1 MRVTKEPTY
10 RNIDGQIDYMALI
23 DDLQEKHGNVY
34 WNTIDG
40 QVYIY
45 RPLGRLEYRELIASD
60 ISDLEKE
67 DAVCETCILHP
78 ANLDL
83 DDCPAGLPSQLFKLI
98 LKNSFL
104 DSIES
109 KKIVIAYH
117 RSEMQ
122 QFDNQVTCI
131 INEAFP
137 NLDIEEI
144 ENWDMAKTAKYL
156 SRAEWKL
163 NVLRQI
169 PIDYE
174 ISDQLMEQEW
184 NIQHSSKSEEY
195 TEDNQVAE
203 QAQAQSQ
210 SPAPKKHEFKVE
222 TIEERQARL
231 AKEGPRKKSPEEL
244 ARLKAMFPEIEWGAE
259 VDPNQSIDSM
269 RDSLDVT
276 SPALRSGF

>member
-1 MRVTKEPTY
+1 MD
-10 RNIDGQIDYMALI
+10 NNGQIDYMSLI
-23 DDLQEKHGNVY
+23 NDLQDEYGTIY
-34 WNTIDG
+34 WNTIEG

-45 RPLGRLEYRELIASD
+45 RPLGRLEYKELLESE
-60 ISDLEKE
+60 ISDLDKE

-78 ANLDL
+78 ENLNLDE
-83 DDCPAGLPSQLFKLI
+83 CPAGLPSQLFQLI

-117 RSEMQ
+117 RNQMQ
-122 QFDNQVTCI
+122 QFDNQITCI

-137 NLDIEEI
+137 NYDIEEI
-144 ENWDMAKTAKYL
+144 ENWDMSKTAKYL

-174 ISDQLMEQEW
+174 KSDQLMEQEW
-184 NIQHSSKSEEY
+184 NTQHASNTEEDFDDIQQQ
-195 TEDNQVAE
+195 EDDH
-203 QAQAQSQ
+203 Q
-210 SPAPKKHEFKVE
+210 SPAPKNDFKVE
-222 TIEERQARL
+222 TLEERQARL

-244 ARLKAMFPEIEWGAE
+244 ARLKSMFPEINWDAE
-259 VDPNQSIDSM
+259 IDPTGNLDNM
-269 RDSLDVT
+269 RDNLDVT
-276 SPALRSGF
+276 APALRTGF

>member
-10 RNIDGQIDYMALI
+10 RNGDGQIDYMTLI
-23 DDLQEKHGNVY
+23 NDLQEKYSSVY

-40 QVYIY
+40 QIYIY
-45 RPLGRLEYRELIASD
+45 RPLGRLEYRELISSD

-78 ANLDL
+78 EKLDL
-83 DDCPAGLPSQLFKLI
+83 DNCPAGLPSQLFNLI

-109 KKIVIAYH
+109 KKIVVAYH
-117 RSEMQ
+117 RNEMQ
-122 QFDNQVTCI
+122 QFDNQITCI

-137 NLDIEEI
+137 NFDIEEI

-184 NIQHSSKSEEY
+184 NSQHSAKTDEE
-195 TEDNQVAE
+195 EVENVKE
-203 QAQAQSQ
+203 QTQAT
-210 SPAPKKHEFKVE
+210 APEQKKFKVE
-222 TIEERQARL
+222 TLEERQARL
-231 AKEGPRKKSPEEL
+231 AKEGPKKKSPEEL
-244 ARLKAMFPEIEWGAE
+244 ARLKAMFPEIDWSAE
-259 VDPNQSIDSM
+259 VDPTKGIENM

-276 SPALRSGF
+276 APALRTGF

>member
-1 MRVTKEPTY
+1 MKITRDRSY
-10 RNIDGQIDYMALI
+10 MDNNGQIDYMSVI
-23 DDLQEKHGNVY
+23 NDLQDEYGTIY
-34 WNTIDG
+34 WNTIEG

-45 RPLGRLEYRELIASD
+45 RPLGRLEYKELLESE
-60 ISDLEKE
+60 ISDLDKE

-78 ANLDL
+78 ENLNLDE
-83 DDCPAGLPSQLFKLI
+83 CPAGLPSQLFQLI

-117 RSEMQ
+117 RNQMQ
-122 QFDNQVTCI
+122 QFDNQITCI

-137 NLDIEEI
+137 NYDIEEI
-144 ENWDMAKTAKYL
+144 ENWDMSKTAKYL

-174 ISDQLMEQEW
+174 KSDQLMEQEW
-184 NIQHSSKSEEY
+184 NTQHASNTEEDFDDIQQQ
-195 TEDNQVAE
+195 EDDH
-203 QAQAQSQ
+203 Q
-210 SPAPKKHEFKVE
+210 SPAPKNDFKVE
-222 TIEERQARL
+222 TLEERQARL

-244 ARLKAMFPEIEWGAE
+244 ARLKSMFPEINWDAE
-259 VDPNQSIDSM
+259 IDPTGNLDNM
-269 RDSLDVT
+269 RDNLDVT
-276 SPALRSGF
+276 APALRTGF